1 MSTQFLSAPDTR
13 ARVFKLFALLLCLG
27 LGALLVQEAPAQ
39 EGAYAEDSVK
49 AAFLYHFAGY
59 VEWPQTRTNGPL
71 EIAVVGDSGVA
82 EELRR
87 ILPGRTIGGRPL
99 RVRELEPD
107 DSLAGI
113 DILYIDRQ
121 FPTVLSRAASQRHL
135 LVVTDE
141 APDALERGAIIN
153 FVNIDRRIRFEIS
166 MRAAEQSGLKLS
178 ARLLS
183 AALRVRRSHWD
194 GAFNIAAASLQN
206 KT

>member
-1 MSTQFLSAPDTR
+1 MITQPLSAADR
-13 ARVFKLFALLLCLG
+13 AAGSAKLVVLLCLFLG
-27 LGALLVQEAPAQ
+27 AVYALGALAQ
-39 EGAYAEDSVK
+39 DGPHPEDSVK

-59 VEWPQTRTNGPL
+59 VEWPQARANGPI
-71 EIAVVGDSGVA
+71 EIGVVGDSGVA

-87 ILPGRTIGGRPL
+87 ILPGRTIGSRPL

-107 DSLAGI
+107 DNLAGI

-121 FPTVLSRAASQRHL
+121 FTTVLSRAGSQRHL

-166 MRAAEQSGLKLS
+166 MRAAEQAGLKLS

-183 AALRVRRSHWD
+183 AALRVRRSQWD
-194 GAFNIAAASLQN
+194 GAFTIAATSLQVRD
-206 KT
+206 